1 MLEVVIS
8 CNMSKNIEGWMRMRV
23 EEYSSK
29 LYLELHTVIADQF
42 FTEIL
47 NLTIFSWIMKAKSKY
62 VILVL
67 VELSKRTS
75 EYLNN
80 AERLLILLQR

>member
-1 MLEVVIS
+1 MLEVVIYY
-8 CNMSKNIEGWMRMRV
+8 NMSRNTEDWTKMRA

-67 VELSKRTS
+67 VESSKRTS
-75 EYLNN
+75 VFLNSV
-80 AERLLILLQR
+80 ERLLILLQR

>member
-1 MLEVVIS
+1 MLEVAICS
-8 CNMSKNIEGWMRMRV
+8 NMSRNIEDWTKMRA

-47 NLTIFSWIMKAKSKY
+47 NLTIFSWIMKAKSKS
-62 VILVL
+62 VISV
-67 VELSKRTS
+67 
-75 EYLNN
+75 
-80 AERLLILLQR
+80 

>member
-1 MLEVVIS
+1 MLEGAI
-8 CNMSKNIEGWMRMRV
+8 CYNMSRNTEDWTKMRA

-47 NLTIFSWIMKAKSKY
+47 NLTIFSWIMKAKSKS

-75 EYLNN
+75 EYLNS